1 MKLNVELTTEESV
14 GLLDDVEYSFEAG
27 PHMMQILSGLYAN
40 PEVALVREYLTN
52 MYDAHIALHRATG
65 SWGPK
70 PTLSLPTTFTPTLV
84 FADKGIGM
92 SKETVKRIYT
102 RYGKSTKSDSNDEV
116 GGFGLG
122 AKVAFAY
129 NGGVDWTVA
138 SVRDGEKNT
147 FIARIGPNGMPVL
160 SHLDC
165 SPTTEPS
172 GTTVTIPVRRQDI
185 GTIQNTAKTYL
196 RHFPLPI
203 NVENASFTITPVVS
217 ELSGDVW
224 SVGRGGGYGSNGLT
238 VVVGNVPYNIPE
250 PELVGALR
258 RGGLLT
264 SNSNDAQYFWTQN
277 EVTIKLAV
285 GSVDIVPSRDSVQ
298 FTDRTKD
305 ALAKALQATANA
317 IKAEI
322 SKMVQAAPTEY
333 DALLMLEKVNNL
345 SYIGHLTQTAD
356 YKGRKISRVEGIVRK
371 VTDFPGTTF
380 SCYGITKSDSGEI
393 VEKDCS
399 TEVSVGTNNNTRILF
414 VNTAKGEIRV
424 AKALAH
430 KNLVNKTKGGRASRW
445 GGHKIGHV
453 LLVKTTLSKDEFSKR
468 FGGYPVALIENT
480 SDYADVKAPSG
491 TGINA
496 ENIYRFNGRSWEA
509 RVRVPVDTDVRYYLP
524 LTKGYARFSYQDD
537 HYAVA
542 KLINEA
548 SRLGLVDQNYRLY
561 GIKTDEVKNF
571 DAALW
576 VNLNDAITAKII
588 ADIPVNAND
597 LALWKAYGSWKGH
610 KATKAAQAFDF
621 IPEVSGWL
629 VLVEK
634 HMTQYNKAN
643 DFQEI
648 VQRHINTP
656 AVEKEYA
663 KIKPWTGEN
672 INTAYDKLVKKY
684 PMVALAM
691 DTIAECG
698 IYVGDRGK
706 TTAKRYEA
714 SIREYVKMISGTP

>member
-14 GLLDDVEYSFEAG
+14 GLLDDTEYSFEAG

-70 PTLSLPTTFTPTLV
+70 PTLTLPTTFSPTLV

-92 SKETVKRIYT
+92 SKETVKGIYT
-102 RYGKSTKSDSNDEV
+102 RYGKSTKSNSNDEV

-160 SHLDC
+160 SHLDS

-172 GTTVTIPVRRQDI
+172 GTVVTIPIRRQDI
-185 GTIQNTAKTYL
+185 TTIHSTAQTYL
-196 RHFPLPI
+196 RHFPLEI
-203 NVENASFTITPVVS
+203 NVENASFKITPKIT
-217 ELSGDVW
+217 ELSGDDW
-224 SVGRGGGYGSNGLT
+224 SIGRGGGGIQNGLT
-238 VVVGNVPYNIPE
+238 VVVGNVPYHIPE
-250 PELVGALR
+250 AELVGALR
-258 RGGLLT
+258 RGGML
-264 SNSNDAQYFWTQN
+264 SNTTNDAQYFWTQN
-277 EVTIKLAV
+277 EITVKLDV
-285 GSVDIVPSRDSVQ
+285 GSVDIVPSRDSVK

-305 ALAKALQATANA
+305 AIAKALQTVSEA

-333 DALLMLEKVNNL
+333 DALLMLEKINNL

-356 YKGRKISRVEGIVRK
+356 YKGRKISRAEGIVRK

-380 SCYGITKSDSGEI
+380 SCYGITKNDSGEI
-393 VEKDCS
+393 VEKDCA
-399 TEVSVGTNNNTRILF
+399 TSVMLKTNNDTRVLF
-414 VNTAKGEIRV
+414 VNTVKGEVRI

-453 LLVKTTLSKDEFSKR
+453 LLVKTTLSKEDFSKR
-468 FGGYPVALIENT
+468 FGGYPVALIEDT

-491 TGINA
+491 TGINQ
-496 ENIYRFNGRSWEA
+496 ENIYRFSGRSWEA
-509 RVRVPVDTDVRYYLP
+509 RVRVPVDTEVRYYLP

-542 KLINEA
+542 RMIKEA
-548 SRLGLVDQNYRLY
+548 AELGLVDQNYRLY

-571 DAALW
+571 DATLW
-576 VNLNDAITAKII
+576 VNLSDAITAKII

-597 LALWKAYGSWKGH
+597 LALWKAYGSWSGH
-610 KATKAAQAFDF
+610 KAVKAAEVFHY
-621 IPEVSGWL
+621 IPEVAGWSK
-629 VLVEK
+629 LVET
-634 HMTQYNKAN
+634 HMAQYQKAKT
-643 DFQEI
+643 FQEI

-663 KIKPWTGEN
+663 KIKPWSGEN

-684 PMVALAM
+684 PMVTLAM

-714 SIREYVKMISGTP
+714 VIREYVKGISGTP

>member
-1 MKLNVELTTEESV
+1 
-14 GLLDDVEYSFEAG
+14 
-27 PHMMQILSGLYAN
+27 
-40 PEVALVREYLTN
+40 

-70 PTLSLPTTFTPTLV
+70 PTLTLPTTFSPTLV

-92 SKETVKRIYT
+92 SKETVKGVYT
-102 RYGKSTKSDSNDEV
+102 CYGKSTKSDSNDEV

-138 SVRDGEKNT
+138 SVRNGEKNT
-147 FIARIGPNGMPVL
+147 FIARIGPKGMPVL

-165 SPTTEPS
+165 SPTTEPN
-172 GTTVTIPVRRQDI
+172 GTTVTIPIRRQDI
-185 GTIQNTAKTYL
+185 ATIQATAETYL

-203 NVENASFTITPVVS
+203 NVENATFTITPKVT
-217 ELSGDVW
+217 ELSGDNW
-224 SVGRGGGYGSNGLT
+224 SIGRGHGGAGSGLT
-238 VVVGNVPYNIPE
+238 VVVGNVPYHIPDA
-250 PELVGALR
+250 ELVGALR
-258 RGGLLT
+258 RAGLT
-264 SNSNDAQYFWTQN
+264 GTTNDAQYFWTQN

-285 GSVDIVPSRDSVQ
+285 GSVDIVPSRDSVK

-305 ALAKALQATANA
+305 AIAKALQTTSEA

-333 DALLMLEKVNNL
+333 DALLKLETINNL

-356 YKGRKISRVEGIVRK
+356 YRGKKISRAEGIVRN

-380 SCYGITKSDSGEI
+380 SCYGITKQDSGEI
-393 VEKDCS
+393 VEKDCA
-399 TEVSVGTNNNTRILF
+399 TTVTLGTNNNTRVLF
-414 VNTAKGEIRV
+414 VNTVKGEIRT

-453 LLVKTTLSKDEFSKR
+453 LLVKTTLSKEEFSKR

-537 HYAVA
+537 HYAVSRM
-542 KLINEA
+542 ISEA
-548 SRLGLVDQNYRLY
+548 AELGLVDQNYRLY

-571 DAALW
+571 DAAVW
-576 VNLNDAITAKII
+576 VNLSDAIIAKIV
-588 ADIPVNAND
+588 ADIPVHANA
-597 LALWKAYGSWKGH
+597 LSLWKAYGPWKGH
-610 KATKAAQAFDF
+610 MAAKAAEAFSF
-621 IPEVSGWL
+621 IPDVAGWSK
-629 VLVEK
+629 LVET
-634 HMTQYNKAN
+634 HMAQWTAAN
-643 DFQEI
+643 LFQSI

-663 KIKPWTGEN
+663 KVKPWAGEN

-691 DTIAECG
+691 ETIAECG
-698 IYVGDRGK
+698 IYTGDRGK
-706 TTAKRYEA
+706 NVAKRFEA
-714 SIREYVKMISGTP
+714 NIREYVKGISSTP